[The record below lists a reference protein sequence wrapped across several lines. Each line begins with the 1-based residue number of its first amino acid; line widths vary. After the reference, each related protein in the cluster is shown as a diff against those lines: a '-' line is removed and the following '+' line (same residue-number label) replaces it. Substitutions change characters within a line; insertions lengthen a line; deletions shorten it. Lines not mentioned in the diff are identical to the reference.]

1 VAGAG
6 GFILMKLPNE
16 TSVHYPILLFVV
28 MLGLAT
34 RLNPEVLV
42 GMGRNSVWF
51 IFICY
56 SLVMLGVWVSLK
68 VHALNGSTVLFA
80 AGNLGLSLSVRFIYL
95 VYVVFFI
102 GMASIYIY
110 NSGDFFSRVL
120 LDGEPKTYI
129 IFETILA
136 TAGALYPLKTHARY
150 AHIMMVFVVPFFL
163 AICLLVV
170 ANVRWNWLNPIFN
183 KTEIIAPL
191 HSVAT
196 ILPIFAPLAAIILM
210 RKGKEDING
219 ASITIF
225 TFVIALFTSYILAMG
240 IATYG
245 ITRVKELVYFF
256 YSTISAVRIENF
268 VLERIVF
275 IWMLYWKYIEIIGG
289 AFFIRCAARAAAGIF
304 GKRTSVLFVLGI
316 GFLSSIIALLISGP
330 LVITRFYDWMGYF
343 SCCILIVM
351 PAIIWLMLKIRGAVK

>member
-34 RLNPEVLV
+34 RVNPEVLV
-42 GMGRNSVWF
+42 GMGRNSIWF

-68 VHALNGSTVLFA
+68 VHALNGSTVLLA
-80 AGNLGLSLSVRFIYL
+80 ASDRVLLLSVRFIYL
-95 VYVVFFI
+95 VYVAFFI
-102 GMASIYIY
+102 GMSSIYNY
-110 NSGDFFSRVL
+110 LSGDFFSRIL
-120 LDGEPKTYI
+120 LSGEPKTYI
-129 IFETILA
+129 ILETILA

-150 AHIMMVFVVPFFL
+150 AHIMMIFVVPFFL
-163 AICLLVV
+163 AICLMATLN
-170 ANVRWNWLNPIFN
+170 ARWQWLNPIFN

-191 HSVAT
+191 HSVAS
-196 ILPIFAPLAAIILM
+196 ILPIFAPLAAIVLM

-219 ASITIF
+219 ASIAIF

-240 IATYG
+240 IVTFG
-245 ITRVKELVYFF
+245 ITRVKELVYFV
-256 YSTISAVRIENF
+256 YSTINSVRIENF

-275 IWMLYWKYIEIIGG
+275 IWMLYWKYIEIVSG

-316 GFLSSIIALLISGP
+316 GFLSGIISLLFSGP
-330 LVITRFYDWMGYF
+330 LDFIGFFDWMGYF
-343 SCCILIVM
+343 SCFILIVM
-351 PAIIWLMLKIRGAVK
+351 PAIIWLMLKIRGEVK